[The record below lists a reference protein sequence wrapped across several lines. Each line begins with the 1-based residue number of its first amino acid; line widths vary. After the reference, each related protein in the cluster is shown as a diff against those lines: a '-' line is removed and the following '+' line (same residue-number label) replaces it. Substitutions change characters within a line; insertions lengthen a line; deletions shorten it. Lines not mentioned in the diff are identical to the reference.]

1 MKGIELFLD
10 IDDAPTQKTEAHS
23 VRSASKKER
32 RDRQEGID
40 LHSMMTSLAYL
51 ASLQLQLRC
60 LLVVVS
66 GTLSVT
72 NRIML
77 EPA

>member
-10 IDDAPTQKTEAHS
+10 IDHSITQQTEVHS
-23 VRSASKKER
+23 VRIASKQCC
-32 RDRQEGID
+32 RDRQEGVD
-40 LHSMMTSLAYL
+40 LLVMMASLAYL

-60 LLVVVS
+60 LLVIVN
-66 GTLSVT
+66 GTLSDT
-72 NRIML
+72 NMFMP